1 MFAQDPFN
9 HTNVNSLLSSSS
21 RVFNAQVRVGN
32 VPKNIITTSFSK
44 GGAYAN
50 KQRYSVQYALP
61 FKDIGNGVILQGR
74 GANSLNQAIAD
85 AKSGNNSKSQEF
97 VIESYWYKDRATA
110 VANGAPAGKAKDQPS
125 LNPVPKPALP
135 TPIMVENDDGDDVP
149 TPNEDNTDT
158 ETDDTSDDPNAQED
172 STESGEDIS
181 TLSDVPEEV
190 EIETETRP
198 AFILLPIIALA
209 GIGYYTY
216 SESKKK

>member
-1 MFAQDPFN
+1 MFAQNPFN
-9 HTNVNSLLSSSS
+9 NTNVNSLLSSSS
-21 RVFNAQVRVGN
+21 RVFNSQVAVGN

-50 KQRYSVQYALP
+50 KQRYSVKYALP
-61 FKDIGNGVILQGR
+61 FKDIGNGVILQSR

-85 AKSGNNSKSQEF
+85 ARSGNNSKSKEF
-97 VIESYWYKDRATA
+97 IIESYWYKDAVTA
-110 VANGAPAGKAKDQPS
+110 VANGAPAGKAQDQP
-125 LNPVPKPALP
+125 NPTPTPTPALP

-158 ETDDTSDDPNAQED
+158 ETDDTSNG
-172 STESGEDIS
+172 GEIS

-209 GIGYYTY
+209 GIGYFTY
-216 SESKKK
+216 QESKKK

>member
-9 HTNVNSLLSSSS
+9 NTNVNSLLSSSS
-21 RVFNAQVRVGN
+21 RVFNAQVVVGN
-32 VPKNIITTSFSK
+32 VPKNIITTAFSK
-44 GGAYAN
+44 GGAYAG
-50 KQRYSVQYALP
+50 KQRYEVKYALP
-61 FKDIGNGVILQGR
+61 FKDIGNGVILQSR
-74 GANSLNQAIAD
+74 GANTLNQAIAD

-97 VIESYWYKDRATA
+97 VIESYWYKDAVTA
-110 VANGAPAGKAKDQPS
+110 VANGAPAGKAQDQPS
-125 LNPVPKPALP
+125 LNPVPTPAIP

-158 ETDDTSDDPNAQED
+158 ETDDTSN
-172 STESGEDIS
+172 GGDIS